1 KEQLPVIAAVEVA
14 KHNKKTD
21 CWVVLHGGVYNVTDF
36 LSEHPGGPGV
46 ILSSGGKDV
55 TDHYEEIGHSDFARR
70 IAAEHKIGILE
81 GCEAAHCIPT
91 LAEASTS
98 STLMGSGVLSWMLA
112 AIAVAAAYLAFFQ

>member
-1 KEQLPVIAAVEVA
+1 QLPVIAAVEVA

-46 ILSSGGKDV
+46 ILSAAGKDV

-81 GCEAAHCIPT
+81 GCPLYPH
-91 LAEASTS
+91 
-98 STLMGSGVLSWMLA
+98 LSRGKHVKYFNGPWMLA